1 MPETP
6 EETLDFSDF
15 LDEPAAEEPAPEPA
29 KPEPAKAEPAQ
40 AKAEPPQQAAQ
51 QPAPQGAQQ
60 AAEPPVQQGN
70 LEEVRQ
76 QLLAEIAKR
85 YTINDEMAAQLL
97 TEPGKVLPQ
106 IAASL
111 YLDVVSAALNLLV
124 QQLPQMIGQYM
135 TARSAEEQFF
145 ERWPEL
151 RDPKYHKAIREVALA
166 LQSAEPNLTPEQ
178 ARERIGATVMAMY
191 GLASNAPRPVRPPV
205 PASPGSVAFTPQASG
220 PKTIWEELVE
230 VT

>member
-15 LDEPAAEEPAPEPA
+15 IDEPVAEEPPAPAPE
-29 KPEPAKAEPAQ
+29 
-40 AKAEPPQQAAQ
+40 QQAQPQPETPPAPQAQQVPQEAQ
-51 QPAPQGAQQ
+51 QPAAQPGN
-60 AAEPPVQQGN
+60 AEE
-70 LEEVRQ
+70 LRQ
-76 QLLAEIAKR
+76 RLLAEIAKR
-85 YTINDEMAAQLL
+85 YTVSDEMAAQLL

-191 GLASNAPRPVRPPV
+191 GLTSNAPRPVRPPV

-220 PKTIWEELVE
+220 PKTIWEELAE

>member
-15 LDEPAAEEPAPEPA
+15 IDEPVAEEPPAPAPE
-29 KPEPAKAEPAQ
+29 
-40 AKAEPPQQAAQ
+40 QQAQPQPETPPAPQAQHAPQEAQ
-51 QPAPQGAQQ
+51 QPAAQPGN
-60 AAEPPVQQGN
+60 AEE
-70 LEEVRQ
+70 LRQ
-76 QLLAEIAKR
+76 RLLAEIAKR
-85 YTINDEMAAQLL
+85 YTVSDEMAAQLL

-191 GLASNAPRPVRPPV
+191 GLTSNAPRPVRPPV

-220 PKTIWEELVE
+220 PKTIWEELAE

>member
-15 LDEPAAEEPAPEPA
+15 LEEPVAEESPASAHEPQ
-29 KPEPAKAEPAQ
+29 AQ
-40 AKAEPPQQAAQ
+40 PQSAT
-51 QPAPQGAQQ
+51 PSAQQ
-60 AAEPPVQQGN
+60 APPVQQLTQEAQPQAEQPAQPSN
-70 LEEVRQ
+70 AEEVRQ
-76 QLLAEIAKR
+76 RLLAEIAKR
-85 YTINDEMAAQLL
+85 YTVNDEMAAQLM

-191 GLASNAPRPVRPPV
+191 GLAPNAPRPVRPPV
-205 PASPGSVAFTPQASG
+205 PASPGSVAFAPQASG
-220 PKTIWEELVE
+220 PKTIWEELAE

>member
-15 LDEPAAEEPAPEPA
+15 LEEPAAEEPPASAPEPQ
-29 KPEPAKAEPAQ
+29 AQ
-40 AKAEPPQQAAQ
+40 PQSATTQPP
-51 QPAPQGAQQ
+51 AQQ
-60 AAEPPVQQGN
+60 APQVQQAPQEVQPQTAQPGN
-70 LEEVRQ
+70 AEEVRQ
-76 QLLAEIAKR
+76 RLLAEIAKR
-85 YTINDEMAAQLL
+85 YTVSDEMAAQLL

-151 RDPKYHKAIREVALA
+151 RDPKYHKAIREVAIA

-191 GLASNAPRPVRPPV
+191 GLAPNAPRPVRPPV

-220 PKTIWEELVE
+220 PKTIWEELAE

>member
-15 LDEPAAEEPAPEPA
+15 IDEPAVGEPAGDAPEQARPEPQEA
-29 KPEPAKAEPAQ
+29 PR
-40 AKAEPPQQAAQ
+40 QAASQ
-51 QPAPQGAQQ
+51 EAQAQQ
-60 AAEPPVQQGN
+60 APQDAQRPPEQPGGTEQ
-70 LEEVRQ
+70 LRQ

-85 YTINDEMAAQLL
+85 YTVSDEMAAQLL

-191 GLASNAPRPVRPPV
+191 GLTPNAPRPVRPPV
-205 PASPGSVAFTPQASG
+205 PASPGSVAFAPQASG
-220 PKTIWEELVE
+220 PKTIWEELAE